1 MNKLTINEYF
11 NLVNDKIKSGDF
23 RIKRS
28 PDFRNIEIQ
37 IKSPYLES
45 INYFMYE
52 YLKDRK
58 DNRMR
63 LLFDYIVVPNN
74 TDVLFDFNEIS
85 FEDFF
90 NFLIYIKV
98 K

>member
-1 MNKLTINEYF
+1 MTIVEYF
-11 NLVNDKIKSGDF
+11 NLVIDKIEKGDF
-23 RIKRS
+23 KIKKS
-28 PDFRNIEIQ
+28 SDFRSVEVQ
-37 IKSPYLES
+37 IKSSYLES

-58 DNRMR
+58 DNRMKI
-63 LLFDYIVVPNN
+63 LFDYIVVPND
-74 TDVLFDFNEIS
+74 TDPLFDFNEVS

-90 NFLIYIKV
+90 KFLVDIKV

>member
-1 MNKLTINEYF
+1 MTITEYF
-11 NLVNDKIKSGDF
+11 KLVNDKIEKGDF
-23 RIKRS
+23 KIKKS
-28 PDFRNIEIQ
+28 PDFHSVEVQ
-37 IKSPYLES
+37 IKSSYLES

-58 DNRMR
+58 DNRMKV
-63 LLFDYIVVPNN
+63 LFDYIVVPN
-74 TDVLFDFNEIS
+74 DSDPLFDFNEIS

-90 NFLIYIKV
+90 KFLVDIKV

>member
-1 MNKLTINEYF
+1 
-11 NLVNDKIKSGDF
+11 
-23 RIKRS
+23 
-28 PDFRNIEIQ
+28 
-37 IKSPYLES
+37 
-45 INYFMYE
+45 MYE